1 MLVILRSRVLRV
13 LCCLISITKK
23 VSFEIEYF
31 VGTHSRKLRV
41 ILRTRVPRVVCDL
54 IIVTKMSAVR
64 SRISWKLIQATWDT
78 SITRT
83 TGFMLPHQKCNITK
97 WRNVSCEIEDFV
109 ETHLCKLRGMLRSR
123 VLRVL
128 CNFIKN
134 VSPYWGGQNL
144 TAVELSECIICG
156 YGYVCDLSGGRNLYE
171 GE

>member
-64 SRISWKLIQATWDT
+64 SRISSQLIFVST
-78 SITRT
+78 SNART
-83 TGFMLPHQKCNITK
+83 TCFMCPHHNYRNEIDDFVDTHSSCVGYFDHAYYGFYVTSSKML
-97 WRNVSCEIEDFV
+97 CEIYTV
-109 ETHLCKLRGMLRSR
+109 VG
-123 VLRVL
+123 
-128 CNFIKN
+128 NI
-134 VSPYWGGQNL
+134 G
-144 TAVELSECIICG
+144 
-156 YGYVCDLSGGRNLYE
+156 
-171 GE
+171 